1 MRFFSITLFMVIISC
16 INTKAQVAATISL
29 TDGPVAASP
38 VNYRIIKVID
48 DRKEKDN
55 IGKTK
60 EGLIDLEGGLST
72 GLNGYLQKN
81 FNWQKD
87 ELPVT
92 MHITKFEIKEKAV
105 GSKRQ
110 FDIEMG
116 IAYYNGSNKLIE
128 YNGGAYQQSSGER
141 DKYID
146 KLIRSNINS
155 TMAQF
160 DKWMAQNKS
169 SISTTPA
176 VNVRVKL
183 KSSSDKKHLLPYALA
198 RKLYITDFEGT
209 PDIESPGAA
218 ATMSGIGMTYEGS
231 TLRNVTDVNV
241 TLTVYFD
248 KSRSWMK
255 DNGKNVTILNHEQKH
270 FDITALKACELQ
282 KRIEQT
288 TFTPENY
295 KQELTD
301 LLNQVQEEGA
311 EMQNTYDEETDHGT
325 IIDQQEAWNKKIE
338 DLLRQQTCF

>member
-1 MRFFSITLFMVIISC
+1 MRFSQITFFLILFSFTSSV
-16 INTKAQVAATISL
+16 AQVATTIQLKDEAVAT
-29 TDGPVAASP
+29 SP

-48 DRKEKDN
+48 DRTEKDN

-60 EGLIDLEGGLST
+60 EGLIDLNGGLSS
-72 GLNGYLQKN
+72 GLEAYLQKS
-81 FNWQKD
+81 FVWQK
-87 ELPVT
+87 EAMPVT
-92 MHITKFEIKEKAV
+92 MHITRFEIKEKAA

-110 FDIEMG
+110 FDIELG
-116 IAYYNGSNKLIE
+116 IAYYSGNNKLIE

-155 TMAQF
+155 TIAQF
-160 DKWMAQNKS
+160 DNWMAQNKS
-169 SISTTPA
+169 SISATSV
-176 VNVRVKL
+176 VNVKVKL
-183 KSSSDKKHLLPYALA
+183 KSSSDKKHLLPYSLA
-198 RKLYITDFEGT
+198 RKLYITDFESS
-209 PDIESPGAA
+209 PDMESPGAA
-218 ATMSGIGMTYEGS
+218 ATMSGIGMTYEGT
-231 TLRNVTDVNV
+231 TLRNITDVNV

-282 KRIEQT
+282 RRIEQT

-301 LLNQVQEEGA
+301 LLNKVQEEGA
-311 EMQNTYDEETDHGT
+311 EMQNAYDRETDHGT

-338 DLLRQQTCF
+338 DLLRRQTCF